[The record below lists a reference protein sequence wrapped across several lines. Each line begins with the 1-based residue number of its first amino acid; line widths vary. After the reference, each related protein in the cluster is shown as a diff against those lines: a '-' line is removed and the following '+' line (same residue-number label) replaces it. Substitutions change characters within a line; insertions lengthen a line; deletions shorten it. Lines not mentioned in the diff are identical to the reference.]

1 MVPIVKRLFVVLLAL
16 SLLLVGVPHQANAA
30 QQKLP
35 VLSYKFYPLRDVV
48 FVDFHNPNF
57 APIDNIVVN
66 MVVREGTGL
75 NRIVAIGQT
84 FMQPNLVLRPGE
96 HVSTL
101 VPIRA
106 RVLRDIPPLAQFEFH
121 ITGRTLESAQAPAD
135 VVVQDSLNGTTLEFN
150 RDANG
155 VPMVLG
161 FIQLNPTSVTQD
173 TTVTVQAAILTFY
186 DSDRQVV
193 WSETMPIGGKL
204 KSTDSLMIWG
214 KYEKISSALVPDI
227 DQIDVKFVVA
237 GSNAR

>member
-1 MVPIVKRLFVVLLAL
+1 MKRLTVVLLAL
-16 SLLLVGVPHQANAA
+16 CLLLAGLPTQVYAA

-57 APIDNIVVN
+57 APIDNVVVN
-66 MVVREGTGL
+66 MVIREGTGL

-84 FMQPNLVLRPGE
+84 FLPTNMVLRPGE
-96 HVSTL
+96 HASAL

-106 RVLRDIPPLAQFEFH
+106 RVLRDIPPLAQFEFV
-121 ITGRTLESAQAPAD
+121 ITGRQLENEQAPPD
-135 VVVQDSLNGTTLEFN
+135 VVVQGSLNGSTLEFN

-161 FIQLNPTSVTQD
+161 FIQLNPQTVTQD
-173 TTVTVQAAILTFY
+173 TAVTVQAAILTFY
-186 DSDRQVV
+186 DANRQIV

-204 KSTDSLMIWG
+204 KNNESLMIWG
-214 KYEKISSALVPDI
+214 KYEQISRGLVPDI
-227 DQIDVKFVVA
+227 AQIDVKFVVA
-237 GSNAR
+237 AGSR